1 MYEIPVHLPPITLRA
16 AMPIKAGRD
25 LLLSGEIRIGGVKAH
40 IITTMDF
47 AEAQRQWERA
57 TAWTSSHR
65 SIPYQVGR
73 ARRTIPPLEE
83 VLRGEGQY
91 DETEGIFDDVANFM
105 TKTPIGNIA
114 KTALSFIPGV
124 NIASNLAFGA
134 AEMVNK
140 ARQGGGGGGGPP
152 PRAPANPPPVAQVV
166 KLAQQVR
173 QEQNAR
179 RAAEGRKALS
189 VDDQALLRAAKAH
202 ELMLRARDG
211 NADAQRAIGR
221 LRIAPYLPGGN
232 AHLDHMALDAAQLL
246 AGGYPADQIDDLSD
260 LEASGD
266 LEESGDLDAV
276 SGLILPRTRR
286 ILTARALREAFDRE
300 PRRTRAG
307 DVDEAGDVAE
317 VGCGCRK

>member
-1 MYEIPVHLPPITLRA
+1 MFTIPVHLPPITLRA

-40 IITTMDF
+40 ILTTMDF

-57 TAWTSSHR
+57 TSWASSHR
-65 SIPYQVGR
+65 TIPHQVGR
-73 ARRTIPPLEE
+73 ARRTVPALDE

-91 DETEGIFDDVANFM
+91 DEAEGVFDDVANFM
-105 TKTPIGNIA
+105 TKSPIGNIA
-114 KTALSFIPGV
+114 KTALSFVPGV

-140 ARQGGGGGGGPP
+140 ARQGAGGPP
-152 PRAPANPPPVAQVV
+152 PRVPAKPPPVAQVV

-179 RAAEGRKALS
+179 RAAEGRKPLS

-211 NADAQRAIGR
+211 NGDAQRAIGR

-232 AHLDHMALDAAQLL
+232 AHLDHLALDAAQLL

-266 LEESGDLDAV
+266 LEEAGDLDTV
-276 SGLILPRTRR
+276 SGLVLPRTRR
-286 ILTARALREAFDRE
+286 ILTARALREAFERE

-307 DVDEAGDVAE
+307 DVDEAGEVAE
-317 VGCGCRK
+317 VRCGCQK